1 MKFSRTL
8 KTLALGGAIALIS
21 ACGGGSDDSSD
32 AAPTGGDLANV
43 WFADNDGYFPLDKAR
58 ADGSFFTGTE
68 ADFGAVN
75 PAFKPDDKLN
85 SRWAIV
91 TAAQSESE
99 LSYTFDI
106 EAINATPAAVTE
118 LRNNLKIDTET
129 GLITQFCSGFP
140 ACYYNKTN
148 IAENFKINVTAQVV
162 GGQGK
167 LTRSFVLQVRGHY

>member
-1 MKFSRTL
+1 MHYSRTL

-21 ACGGGSDDSSD
+21 ACGGGSDDSND
-32 AAPTGGDLANV
+32 VAPTGGDLANV

-91 TAAQSESE
+91 TTAQSDSA
-99 LSYTFDI
+99 LSYAIDI

-118 LRNNLKIDTET
+118 LRNNLKIDSET
-129 GLITQFCSGFP
+129 GLITQFCAGFP
-140 ACYYNKTN
+140 ACYYNKTDT
-148 IAENFKINVTAQVV
+148 AENFKINVTAQVV
-162 GGQGK
+162 GGNGK
-167 LTRSFVLQVRGHY
+167 LTRSFVLQVRGHH